1 MAWTRIADYSQR
13 TVSILLFGLTIYG
26 LSIMVRGGHGVLKRR
41 KERQL
46 LNSEQQQESG
56 GSSENS

>member
-1 MAWTRIADYSQR
+1 MAWSRIADYSQR
-13 TVSILLFGLTIYG
+13 TVSFLLFGLTIYG

-46 LNSEQQQESG
+46 AEQNQKND
-56 GSSENS
+56 GSDENS